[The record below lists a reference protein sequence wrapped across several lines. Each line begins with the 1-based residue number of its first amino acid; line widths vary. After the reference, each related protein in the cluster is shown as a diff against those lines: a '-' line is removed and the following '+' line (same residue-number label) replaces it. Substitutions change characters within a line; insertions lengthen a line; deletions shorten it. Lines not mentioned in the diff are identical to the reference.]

1 MTDERAE
8 LSRRGLLAGGGV
20 AALAGAGV
28 IGATFLD
35 GGGDDGPVAAEAG
48 EYDERALAERFAPD
62 LHFGRYEK
70 WFPTDPRSYVRDRDG
85 ERVVDGFAALN
96 GYSGDY
102 LDAGDPPAP
111 TVFYNVVE
119 VTPALVAVQYWMYYA
134 FDQFTVNF
142 HWHDWELLQVF
153 VDVGVER
160 GGTPES
166 ASGGTASDP
175 EPVLLSASSHSRKV
189 PNNEFL
195 DPGDGDT
202 VAVLS
207 EVGSHSSATTVN
219 EEETTFQRTALADLT
234 ADVTNAAVSVADAVE
249 ALPLAYGLPRDEGGR
264 LPFVMPELDGVP
276 LYDHPDV
283 SVPREAFVDESVTVR
298 DLADLARPP
307 GDLPTREH
315 GTTFTFGE
323 SGTESEA
330 AYALAE
336 VADLTDIDR
345 FVGPQLSFEFA
356 IPGFVEDRFASH
368 ITTAGTPWDQPRFT
382 DPVSDVTDGAHRAAL
397 ADRYGLD
404 IQRGLGARVF
414 GAVEELA
421 AGAEGTLRGADGS
434 DDAVRSR
441 ATVSFAGATGE
452 AVCLLESEDPAA
464 VPTANGVVGFVGVEE
479 REHRL
484 TTNAA
489 GYAPRSERFTVEGDT
504 RAGVEG
510 RLPVVRR
517 EEATRVRVSPD
528 TDLARVRA
536 TDDFA
541 GAVFDARPPVDG
553 DFALYLH
560 REGRYSLEVED
571 EDGNLGAYRVEPE
584 GDEEVSIES
593 AGTGPASLAAY
604 LVDYLAESA
613 RLAREFEAEED
624 TGRES
629 VAAKV
634 DAALRD
640 AERAAEAARADEDD
654 RAREELR
661 ALRDRLARVRA
672 FLREED
678 RFSEGVTDLLL
689 DRVATADTTA
699 ERALAAL
706 DGGETAT
713 PMPTETA
720 TPMDDGDD
728 SDD

>member
-1 MTDERAE
+1 M
-8 LSRRGLLAGGGV
+8 
-20 AALAGAGV
+20 
-28 IGATFLD
+28 
-35 GGGDDGPVAAEAG
+35 
-48 EYDERALAERFAPD
+48 
-62 LHFGRYEK
+62 
-70 WFPTDPRSYVRDRDG
+70 
-85 ERVVDGFAALN
+85 
-96 GYSGDY
+96 
-102 LDAGDPPAP
+102 
-111 TVFYNVVE
+111 E

-421 AGAEGTLRGADGS
+421 AGAEGTLRGPTAPTTPSARARPSPSPGRRARPSVCWRARTRRPCRRRTASSASSASRSASTASRRTPRATRPAPSGS
-434 DDAVRSR
+434 PSR
-441 ATVSFAGATGE
+441 ATPAPASRDGSRSSGARRRRACGCRRTRTSRGS
-452 AVCLLESEDPAA
+452 APPTTSPGRCSTLGRPSTATSRSTSTARAA
-464 VPTANGVVGFVGVEE
+464 TRWRSRTRTAIWGPTASN
-479 REHRL
+479 
-484 TTNAA
+484 
-489 GYAPRSERFTVEGDT
+489 PR
-504 RAGVEG
+504 
-510 RLPVVRR
+510 
-517 EEATRVRVSPD
+517 ATRR
-528 TDLARVRA
+528 
-536 TDDFA
+536 
-541 GAVFDARPPVDG
+541 
-553 DFALYLH
+553 
-560 REGRYSLEVED
+560 
-571 EDGNLGAYRVEPE
+571 
-584 GDEEVSIES
+584 
-593 AGTGPASLAAY
+593 
-604 LVDYLAESA
+604 
-613 RLAREFEAEED
+613 
-624 TGRES
+624 
-629 VAAKV
+629 
-634 DAALRD
+634 
-640 AERAAEAARADEDD
+640 
-654 RAREELR
+654 
-661 ALRDRLARVRA
+661 
-672 FLREED
+672 
-678 RFSEGVTDLLL
+678 
-689 DRVATADTTA
+689 
-699 ERALAAL
+699 
-706 DGGETAT
+706 
-713 PMPTETA
+713 
-720 TPMDDGDD
+720 
-728 SDD
+728 